1 MHWQEHTN
9 IMVRHLINDM
19 DFNNYKYSD
28 DRINSTV
35 AVAAQLV
42 ILELDFNEAYSVDV
56 ISQTVTPDPISDNAF
71 TNLVVIKASMIIV
84 GGEVKTEASN
94 AISIKDG
101 PSAIDLRGVSSTLLA
116 MYKDLSDKY
125 DSLAQSY
132 GYSGSTGKA
141 ILGPY
146 SPGSDYVTRT
156 NNDYNFRG
164 NYFRY

>member
-9 IMVRHLINDM
+9 LMVRHLINDL

-42 ILELDFNEAYSVDV
+42 VLELDFKNEYTVDV
-56 ISQTVTPDPISDNAF
+56 ISQDIEPDPLPDSAF
-71 TNLVVIKASMIIV
+71 INLVVLKSAMIIV
-84 GGEVKTEASN
+84 GGEVKTESAN

-101 PSAIDLRGVSSTLLA
+101 PSAIDLRGVSSTLFSL
-116 MYKDLSDKY
+116 YRDLSEKY
-125 DSLAQSY
+125 DALAQNY
-132 GYSGSTGKA
+132 GYSGVAGKA

>member
-9 IMVRHLINDM
+9 IMVRHLINDL
-19 DFNNYKYSD
+19 DVNNYKYTD
-28 DRINSTV
+28 ERINSTV

-42 ILELDFNEAYSVDV
+42 VLELDFKNEYTVDV
-56 ISQTVTPDPISDNAF
+56 ILQDIDPDPLTDNMF
-71 TNLVVIKASMIIV
+71 INLIVIRAAIIII
-84 GGEVKTEASN
+84 GGEVKSESAN
-94 AISIKDG
+94 AIAIKDG
-101 PSAIDLRGVSSTLLA
+101 PSSIDLRGVSATLFSL
-116 MYKDLSDKY
+116 YKDLSEKY
-125 DSLAQSY
+125 DNLAENY
-132 GYSGSTGKA
+132 GYSGVAGKA

>member
-42 ILELDFNEAYSVDV
+42 ILELDFNEEYSVDV

-71 TNLVVIKASMIIV
+71 INLVVIKASMIIV

>member
-9 IMVRHLINDM
+9 LMVRHLINDL
-19 DFNNYKYSD
+19 DENNYKYSD
-28 DRINSTV
+28 NRINSCV

-42 ILELDFNEAYSVDV
+42 VLELDFKSSYTVDV
-56 ISQTVTPDPISDNAF
+56 IEQTVEPDPTFDSVFI
-71 TNLVVIKASMIIV
+71 NLIVIRAALIIV
-84 GGEVKTEASN
+84 GGEVKTEAAN

-116 MYKDLSDKY
+116 LYKDLSDKY
-125 DSLAQSY
+125 EATAQNY
-132 GYSGSTGKA
+132 GYSGNLGQS

-146 SPGSDYVTRT
+146 SPGSDYVART